1 MLRSITFICIIHNVE
16 SVNVSLVTD
25 NEHIKKHKDMRRA
38 ITFFIIHDVEPV
50 LFTDDE
56 QVKAHKVILR
66 FVKFFPRLTSGT
78 KVSPNYFNL
87 SHS

>member
-56 QVKAHKVILR
+56 
-66 FVKFFPRLTSGT
+66 
-78 KVSPNYFNL
+78 
-87 SHS
+87 

>member
-1 MLRSITFICIIHNVE
+1 MLRSITIICIIHNVE

-38 ITFFIIHDVEPV
+38 ITFFIIHVVEPV

-56 QVKAHKVILR
+56 QVKAHKFILR
-66 FVKFFPRLTSGT
+66 FVNFFLD
-78 KVSPNYFNL
+78 
-87 SHS
+87 